1 LGLGKAGL
9 GKLVNEVIHPAKST
23 VITQK
28 MITELAHCVTYEP
41 FETGEAAKKLTG
53 EWIIYLRQVAKN
65 YYLCCSTHD
74 AGDEFILRSD
84 NGARTTSARTSAFHV
99 AGSKH
104 QHRLLGLGWASFALE
119 APYSTLWAFPP
130 LRKDL

>member
-1 LGLGKAGL
+1 MR
-9 GKLVNEVIHPAKST
+9 P

-28 MITELAHCVTYEP
+28 MITELAHRVTYEP

-53 EWIIYLRQVAKN
+53 EWIIYLRHEAKN

-74 AGDEFILRSD
+74 AGAEFILRSD
-84 NGARTTSARTSAFHV
+84 NGARTTSAWALALHL

-104 QHRLLGLGWASFALE
+104 QHRPLE
-119 APYSTLWAFPP
+119 LQ
-130 LRKDL
+130 